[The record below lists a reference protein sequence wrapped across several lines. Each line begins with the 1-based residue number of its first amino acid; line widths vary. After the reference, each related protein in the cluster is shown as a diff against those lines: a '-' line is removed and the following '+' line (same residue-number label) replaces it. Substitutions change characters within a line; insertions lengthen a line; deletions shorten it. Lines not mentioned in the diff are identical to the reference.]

1 MKHECDWVMMSSM
14 LFSPANEVV
23 LCQDP
28 SSSRALATWYPTL
41 FLQPNSISFVFGG
54 KIEKLLL
61 LVWSYWME
69 VTIFL
74 PVILISHR
82 KAQSDIVANYWLRV
96 L

>member
-1 MKHECDWVMMSSM
+1 MK
-14 LFSPANEVV
+14 LFFASTPQVQG
-23 LCQDP
+23 LWP
-28 SSSRALATWYPTL
+28 LGTL